1 MTLKIMKIKKE
12 NQNGSPVGKPTGR
25 DNSKP
30 LLMIGGNRCSKTEYS
45 AKRIVE
51 LLNGYAGTEPAEL
64 IDEPMPQRTR
74 VRTVYRVTKNGTFKY
89 KEVIND

>member
-1 MTLKIMKIKKE
+1 MNTKKK
-12 NQNGSPVGKPTGR
+12 NGSPVGKPTGR

-30 LLMIGGNRCSKTEYS
+30 LLMVGGNRCGKTENN

-51 LLNGYAGTEPAEL
+51 LLNGYAGTEPAEPVDEL
-64 IDEPMPQRTR
+64 IPQRTR
-74 VRTVYRVTKNGTFKY
+74 VRTVYRVTKNGTFKW

>member
-1 MTLKIMKIKKE
+1 MNKNKT
-12 NQNGSPVGKPTGR
+12 NNGSPVGKPTGR

-30 LLMIGGNRCSKTEYS
+30 LFIVGGNRCSKTQHS
-45 AKRIVE
+45 AKRIVK

-64 IDEPMPQRTR
+64 INEPIPQRTR
-74 VRTVYRVTKNGTFKY
+74 LRTVYRVTKNGTFKW